1 MNRDIWHTLP
11 WLANGTLEARERERV
26 ESAVAGD
33 PELGDCLKFEQLIRD
48 AVKAEQAQLA
58 PPPGALDAVMKRIN
72 QASRARPRN
81 RFREFLASLLT
92 PGQWSPQFAV
102 AMAVVVVQ
110 FGVIGSLLY
119 ESRHEDDYSAVR
131 SVMGT
136 EPALE
141 FIRVMFRPDITEAEL
156 RETLQR
162 VGAEIVAGP
171 SQIGDYYLYV
181 EPDMVSPQLNALK
194 ADPNIVSAE
203 VVDEL
208 PDKP

>member
-1 MNRDIWHTLP
+1 MNRDIWHLLP
-11 WLANGTLEARERERV
+11 WLANGTLEAKERERA
-26 ESAVAGD
+26 EAALEAD
-33 PELGDCLKFEQLIRD
+33 PELRDCLRFEQSIRE
-48 AVKAEQAQLA
+48 AVKAGQAQLA
-58 PPPGALDAVMKRIN
+58 PPPGALDAVMQRIN
-72 QASRARPRN
+72 QASRARPRS
-81 RFREFLASLLT
+81 RLSEFLVSLLT

-110 FGVIGSLLY
+110 FGIIGSLLY
-119 ESRHEDDYSAVR
+119 ESAQEDEYSAVR

-156 RETLQR
+156 RESVHR
-162 VGAEIVAGP
+162 IGAEIVAGP

-181 EPDMVSPQLNALK
+181 APDLVSPQLNALR